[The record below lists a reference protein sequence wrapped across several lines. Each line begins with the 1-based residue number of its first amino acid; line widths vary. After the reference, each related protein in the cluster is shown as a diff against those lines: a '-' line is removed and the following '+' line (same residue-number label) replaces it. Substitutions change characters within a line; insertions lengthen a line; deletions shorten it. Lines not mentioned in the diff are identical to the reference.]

1 MLVPNQ
7 LVEVRVGVKT
17 LKHYKSLGYDVKC
30 FDVIMVPPEHL
41 TTGSNVKVK
50 VRCDICEEVILRPYE
65 HYIEQHADGLDTCN
79 KCKSIKS
86 KKTCIEKYGVEN
98 PKQCE
103 EIKQKGIE
111 TSLNRYGVE
120 FPMQAD
126 VVQKKRKA
134 STLNK
139 YGVLYPAQSE
149 KVRVKMKQTIYDKY
163 GVEYASQS
171 EEVKNKIRRTVK
183 ERYGVDYISQSEEIK
198 EKKKNTLIDRYGVY
212 NSFQIDSIP
221 VSSQQMKLHKIIQS
235 RYPSAELN
243 YPHSTCSLDIFVEV
257 KGVKIDI
264 EYDGSY
270 WHQDKQKDIKR
281 DKFLQSQG
289 FKTLRVR
296 SGHLLPTEQ
305 ELFDAIDYLV
315 NTEHHFKE
323 IILSDWKTK
332 EDEECQKQLQVAQ

>member
-17 LKHYKSLGYDVKC
+17 LKHYKSLGYNIKC

-41 TTGSNVKVK
+41 TPGSNVKVK

-65 HYIEQHADGLDTCN
+65 HYIEQHIDGLDTCN
-79 KCKSIKS
+79 RCKSIKS
-86 KKTCIEKYGVEN
+86 KKTCIKKYGVEN
-98 PKQCE
+98 PMQCE
-103 EIKQKGIE
+103 EIKQRGIQ
-111 TSLNRYGVE
+111 TSLDKYGVE
-120 FPMQAD
+120 FPMQTSA
-126 VVQKKRKA
+126 VQEKRQM
-134 STLNK
+134 STLHK

-149 KVRVKMKQTIYDKY
+149 EVMAKMKQTTYERY

-171 EEVKNKIRRTVK
+171 EEIKNKVK
-183 ERYGVDYISQSEEIK
+183 QTIKEKYGVDYLSQSEEIK
-198 EKKKNTLIDRYGVY
+198 EKIKNTLVERYGVY
-212 NSFQIDSIP
+212 NSFQINSIP
-221 VSSQQMKLHKIIQS
+221 ASSQQIKLHEMIKEK
-235 RYPSAELN
+235 YPNAELN
-243 YPHSTCSLDIFVEV
+243 YPYSTCSLDIFVEV
-257 KGVKIDI
+257 NGVKIDV

-270 WHQDKQKDIKR
+270 WHQDQQKDIKR

-289 FKTLRVR
+289 FKALRVR